1 MRTSAN
7 TSNFGVNWLK
17 NVATKVWDIFP
28 YDIKSIE
35 NLELLKIKIRKCQ
48 PKGYYC
54 RLCKEYV
61 YSIEYDNILY

>member
-28 YDIKSIE
+28 FDIKSIE
-35 NLELLKIKIRKCQ
+35 NLK
-48 PKGYYC
+48 
-54 RLCKEYV
+54 
-61 YSIEYDNILY
+61 